1 MKRREFTSLSVA
13 AAGSLL
19 LPAAARAQQR
29 IPVEGQHY
37 VKVSPRQPTLDPKRI
52 DVVEFFWYGC
62 PHCHSFEPALDA
74 WQKKLPADVVFRRMP
89 VAFREVPF
97 VLHQKLYFAIESL
110 GLVEQLHRRVFYAMH
125 VERNRL
131 ATPEAIGEFVAKN
144 GVDPVKFLDVMNS
157 FGVQSKARQATALS
171 AGYRVDGT
179 PTLGIDGRWFTSGS
193 LEGSNEGALQ
203 VADYLIALAR
213 KAA

>member
-1 MKRREFTSLSVA
+1 MSNPEPSL
-13 AAGSLL
+13 
-19 LPAAARAQQR
+19 P
-29 IPVEGQHY
+29 
-37 VKVSPRQPTLDPKRI
+37 
-52 DVVEFFWYGC
+52 
-62 PHCHSFEPALDA
+62 DA
-74 WQKKLPADVVFRRMP
+74 W
-89 VAFREVPF
+89 
-97 VLHQKLYFAIESL
+97 
-110 GLVEQLHRRVFYAMH
+110 
-125 VERNRL
+125 VERIFSTMR
-131 ATPEAIGEFVAKN
+131 ATYGAAFDRQWECPA